1 MPQNTASQN
10 PKTTL
15 QGGGQEAHGFAEGL
29 GASRELG
36 STEGSCP
43 MSGNPLQKL
52 LGGQEVNV
60 GDVERVVS
68 VMGGGLLTL
77 FGATRGGL
85 TGLGLAVLGGG
96 LIYRGVT
103 GHCEAYHGL
112 GIDTTDSGGSG
123 SKHGRQGGRAP
134 A

>member
-1 MPQNTASQN
+1 
-10 PKTTL
+10 
-15 QGGGQEAHGFAEGL
+15 
-29 GASRELG
+29 
-36 STEGSCP
+36 
-43 MSGNPLQKL
+43 MSGGLPAL
-52 LGGQEVNV
+52 LGGHRDVNV

-103 GHCEAYHGL
+103 GHCEAYQSL
-112 GIDTTDSGGSG
+112 GVDTAD
-123 SKHGRQGGRAP
+123 AP
-134 A
+134 SQARGAHA